1 MIDSG
6 KNKNITLTNYI
17 SALKIRGFDKLT
29 SECNEQL
36 NNYVKDNL
44 NLDSE
49 LKKID
54 TSRIDDMKDM
64 LQFAIEMNKR
74 TVNGQPILSK
84 ENL

>member
-1 MIDSG
+1 M
-6 KNKNITLTNYI
+6 TNYI